1 MAAGDQY
8 FEDLLKVEIT
18 YTGERNTAANVMYSS
33 CLGAHGATLSDLN
46 GLAESIGN
54 SWAENI
60 MPLVSSSVT
69 CETCFVSDWTDADGL
84 TGSHLQ
90 ATAGELTGGKLPS
103 QVAVLINEETLMR
116 YRGGRGRIYI
126 PQPDTTK
133 LTTDQTWDGTFVNSM
148 TDAIVG
154 VLDAINALSIG
165 DDLLTAVLYHRDGN
179 KVVEQGFEAIQ
190 AVTANATP
198 GTQRR
203 RVRRVG
209 HIA

>member
-8 FEDLLKVEIT
+8 FEDLLKIEIT
-18 YTGERNTAANVMYSS
+18 YTGERNTAANILYAS

-46 GLAESIGN
+46 ALAETIGN
-54 SWAENI
+54 AWATDI
-60 MPLVSSSVT
+60 MPYVSASVT
-69 CETCFVSDWTDADGL
+69 CEDCFVSDWTDSDGL
-84 TGSHLQ
+84 TGAHLQ
-90 ATAGELTGGKLPS
+90 AEAGSLSGGKLPS
-103 QVAVLINEETLMR
+103 QVCVLVNEETLTR
-116 YRGGRGRIYI
+116 FRGGHGRIYL

-133 LTTDQTWDGTFVNSM
+133 LTTDQTWDGTFVNEV

-154 VLDAINALSIG
+154 VLDAINGASIG

-179 KVVEQGFEAIQ
+179 KVVEQGFEEIVA
-190 AVTANATP
+190 ATANAVP

-209 HIA
+209 HLA